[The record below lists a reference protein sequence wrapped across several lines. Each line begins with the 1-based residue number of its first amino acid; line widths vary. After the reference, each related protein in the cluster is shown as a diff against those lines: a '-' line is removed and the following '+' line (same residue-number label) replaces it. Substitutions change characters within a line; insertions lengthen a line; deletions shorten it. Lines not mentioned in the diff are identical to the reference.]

1 MGDLC
6 QDGADQRDYLYFLAV
21 AYYKLEE
28 FSEAEQCINRVL
40 HMEPNN
46 SQAKDLKKLVS
57 GKIQQDNLIA
67 AGVVG
72 GAALV
77 GAAAV
82 GTLAVIGGAIVAKL
96 ISK

>member
-1 MGDLC
+1 MFIIIHIV
-6 QDGADQRDYLYFLAV
+6 Y
-21 AYYKLEE
+21 
-28 FSEAEQCINRVL
+28 I
-40 HMEPNN
+40 
-46 SQAKDLKKLVS
+46 
-57 GKIQQDNLIA
+57 IDNLIA

>member
-1 MGDLC
+1 MNASSLFLPSEDTAIIIIYSFFSFLDLC

-57 GKIQQDNLIA
+57 GKIQQGMYIQISATA
-67 AGVVG
+67 A
-72 GAALV
+72 
-77 GAAAV
+77 
-82 GTLAVIGGAIVAKL
+82 
-96 ISK
+96 S